1 MTGVSDVYAVIA
13 GGGTAGHTVPGLA
26 IGAELARRGR
36 GKGAVLF
43 VGSERGVERE
53 MVPEAGFEVVLLPGR
68 GIQRRLTFE
77 NVGAL
82 LGIARAVMTSLS
94 LLRRSRPR
102 VVVAMGG
109 YASVPCSV
117 AAFVL
122 RIPIVVAEQNAVPGL
137 ANRIT
142 ARFARASAVSFPDTG
157 LPREVVTGNP
167 VRPEMLEVDRG
178 RSREA
183 AHQRLGIEPDRQL
196 LVVYGGS
203 LGALKLNEAVLASVA
218 ALADRGDLAI
228 RHVVGSRDH
237 PTLSTRIPD
246 LEPGGLQYQMVE
258 FERDMPTVLAGADL
272 VLSRAGATSVA
283 DFAALGVPS
292 VLVPLP
298 GAPGDH
304 QTANARVMADAGG
317 AVLLPDDQVSDDR
330 IVELAT
336 TLLLD
341 HERLSAMSDAARSLG
356 RRNAAALVADL
367 VEANAHD

>member
-1 MTGVSDVYAVIA
+1 MTAASEVYAVIA
-13 GGGTAGHTVPGLA
+13 GGGTAGHTVPGMA
-26 IGAELARRGR
+26 IGAELAARDR
-36 GKGAVLF
+36 GKDAVLF

-68 GIQRRLTFE
+68 GIQRRLTLE

-82 LGIARAVMTSLS
+82 LGIARAVMAAFS
-94 LLRRSRPR
+94 LLRRVRPR

-117 AAFVL
+117 AAFLL

-167 VRPEMLEVDRG
+167 VRPEMLEVDRARG
-178 RSREA
+178 RDA
-183 AHQRLGIEPDRQL
+183 AEQRLGIEPDRQVV
-196 LVVYGGS
+196 VVYGGS
-203 LGALKLNEAVLASVA
+203 LGALKLNEAVLGSLD

-237 PTLSTRIPD
+237 PTLRSRVPD

-258 FERDMPTVLAGADL
+258 FERDMPTVLEGADL

-304 QTANARVMADAGG
+304 QTANARVMADAGA
-317 AVLLPDDQVSDDR
+317 AVLLPDDQVSAER
-330 IVELAT
+330 FTELAT
-336 TLLLD
+336 GLLHD
-341 HERLSAMSDAARSLG
+341 HAQLASMSRAAVRLG
-356 RRNAAALVADL
+356 RRDAAALVADL
-367 VEANAHD
+367 VEEHARA